1 MLTNRHVF
9 LYNPVMRS
17 CPTRLFSTLL
27 LLLLT
32 MPALAAPLP
41 RLHAQGVQIVDARG
55 RPVVLRGINLG
66 GWLVEEPWM
75 MPLATKPPEG
85 SSLPPVKD
93 HASLVAVLGKRFGAA
108 GAARVQAA
116 FRNAWL
122 NESDFDRIRAAG
134 LNCVRL
140 PFLSSQIAEPA
151 SLAKIDQA
159 VAWAGARGIYVILDM
174 HGAPGSQSD
183 QDHTGMAG
191 RNEFFKDPINVTR
204 AETIW
209 TQVARRYRDN
219 PAVAG
224 YDLVN
229 EPTGTPNSDTLYVVT
244 DRLYRAVRAADPT
257 HLVFIEDGYTGI
269 QYMPFPGPCGWT
281 NVVYSTHYYDFK
293 AKSADD
299 QANKSAEYIAS
310 VEKERQRRQVP
321 FYVGEFGLEPGGK
334 PETEAAL
341 IKAMDDQG
349 MSWSQWTYKVIFG
362 GPGGLTLWSLV
373 GNAKPV
379 VKLDPYRDSEAEWIA
394 KSAQVRSENLAE
406 NEPLAQ
412 VFRAS
417 ALPDARAAR

>member
-1 MLTNRHVF
+1 MQFR
-9 LYNPVMRS
+9 
-17 CPTRLFSTLL
+17 PTRLLPALL
-27 LLLLT
+27 LFLAVPVFAAPT
-32 MPALAAPLP
+32 LAAALP
-41 RLHAQGVQIVDARG
+41 RLHTQGVQIVDAQG

-85 SSLPPVKD
+85 SDLPPVKD
-93 HASLVAVLGKRFGAA
+93 HASLVAVLANRFGAA

-116 FRNAWL
+116 FRQAWL

-151 SLAKIDQA
+151 ALKQIDQA

-183 QDHTGMAG
+183 QGHTGVAG
-191 RNEFFKDPINVTR
+191 RNEFFKDPTNVAR

-209 TQVARRYRDN
+209 TQVARRYRDS

-229 EPTGTPNSDTLYVVT
+229 EPTGTPGSDTLYVVT

-269 QYMPFPGPCGWT
+269 QWMPLPGPCGWT
-281 NVVYSTHYYDFK
+281 NVVYSSHYYDFK

-299 QANKSAEYIAS
+299 QAKGAADYLAS
-310 VEKERQRRQVP
+310 VDKERQRRQVP
-321 FYVGEFGLEPGGK
+321 FYVGEFGLEPGGN
-334 PETEAAL
+334 PQTEAAI
-341 IKAMDDQG
+341 IKTMDDRG
-349 MSWSQWTYKVIFG
+349 VSWSQWTYKVIFG
-362 GPGGLTLWSLV
+362 GPGGLTLWSLI

-379 VKLDPYRDSEAEWIA
+379 VKLDPYRDSEAELIA
-394 KSAQVRSENLAE
+394 KSAQARSENLAE

-417 ALPDARAAR
+417 APPDARTAR